1 MSHLRSLLAWTLATA
16 AILTA
21 GPTLAADTV
30 SQPNITLEGA
40 RRAVAAAIAYAHSHS
55 APGAAVAVV
64 DAGGHTILVE
74 RLDGTFPA
82 GPDISIGKARTAVMF
97 KRPTRSL
104 EETINKA
111 RSAMIPVAAVT
122 WFTPLIGGIPITQG
136 NDIVGGIGVS
146 GAASAQQDEE
156 VAIAGAQAFA
166 NATPQASVNHIDA
179 RVVAQAFLKG
189 ETGDTLVSEPA
200 FRVNASRRDGP
211 GEAEIHRTDTDIFY
225 VLEGRAT
232 VVTGG
237 ELLDPKETAPGEIRG
252 SAIRGGSEQVI
263 AQGDVLTIEHG
274 VPHWF
279 KIVETPFRYYVI
291 KSVAL

>member
-1 MSHLRSLLAWTLATA
+1 
-16 AILTA
+16 
-21 GPTLAADTV
+21 
-30 SQPNITLEGA
+30 
-40 RRAVAAAIAYAHSHS
+40 
-55 APGAAVAVV
+55 VV